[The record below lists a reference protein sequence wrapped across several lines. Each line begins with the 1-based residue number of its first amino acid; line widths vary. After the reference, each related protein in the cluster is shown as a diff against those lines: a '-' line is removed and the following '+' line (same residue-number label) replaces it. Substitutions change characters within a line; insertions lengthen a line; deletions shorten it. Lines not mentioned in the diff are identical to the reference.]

1 MTINKRV
8 SRFNPVSEEFVKEDF
23 PFYWVARL
31 NNLYVQRMEKALRR
45 VGADVPTWRVLF
57 ILKENGTSSM
67 SEIALH
73 AVAKLSTITKI
84 VYRMKADGLVDTQTS
99 AQDGRVTIVALTERG
114 SQMIAEMRDATTQVF
129 AQGFSGLS
137 SVKIARLNQ
146 MLEQMFNNLNDA

>member
-31 NNLYVQRMEKALRR
+31 NNLYVQRMEKALRK

-84 VYRMKADGLVDTQTS
+84 VYRMKADGLVDTMTS

-114 SQMIAEMRDATTQVF
+114 QQMITEMRDATAQVF

-146 MLEQMFNNLNDA
+146 MLEQMFNNLHDA

>member
-8 SRFNPVSEEFVKEDF
+8 SRFNPVSEAFVKEDF

-99 AQDGRVTIVALTERG
+99 AQDGRVTVVALTERG
-114 SQMIAEMRDATTQVF
+114 SQMIAEMREATAQVF

>member
-114 SQMIAEMRDATTQVF
+114 NQMIAEMRDATTQVF